1 MVACQIG
8 SFKLWDFVAKNNN
21 LILRKTGGK
30 KIKQQDT
37 TKQHTCNKITYLWHK
52 IHVVQYICTNAVEEP
67 PDSALGITLKMAT
80 AGTSGMLVPMY
91 HTTKHHISDVRCH
104 EN

>member
-30 KIKQQDT
+30 KNKAARHNQT
-37 TKQHTCNKITYLWHK
+37 THMQ
-52 IHVVQYICTNAVEEP
+52 
-67 PDSALGITLKMAT
+67 
-80 AGTSGMLVPMY
+80 
-91 HTTKHHISDVRCH
+91 
-104 EN
+104 